1 MFARLGRTVVRH
13 PWRVIAVWVVVA
25 VGLVVF
31 APKLGDITETDQT
44 AFLPDTYESAQA
56 QAIADRA
63 FPQTTGLTA
72 LVVVKRQ
79 DGAQLTAADSD
90 LVARIAD
97 GLAAAKID
105 RIASATTSAQS
116 VSDNK
121 QVQLINISMTGSQQ
135 DPASLEAVKPLREAL
150 AKQLD
155 GSDLKAGVTGDA
167 AIGYDTNEKFL
178 RAEQVVGLATVGL
191 IIVLMLVMFRSP
203 IAALLPV
210 VTVALV
216 SVIAQSVI
224 GLAGKTFDFEIGQE
238 VPILLTVVLYGIGT
252 DYILFLLFRY
262 RERLRRGDES
272 KDAVV
277 TAVHRVGEAI
287 ASAAGAVIVAFS
299 ALALS
304 SFASFKTMGP
314 SLAIAV
320 ACMLVAAL
328 TLIPAVVSLVGP
340 RVFWPS
346 KSHRKEPKG
355 SLFAWV
361 GGHVAARPAAVA
373 VGAVVLLGAMAAGA
387 VQVKQSY
394 ESIGSPE
401 PGTSA
406 ATWFDEM
413 RTGFPPGVTAPTTIY
428 VRSTGGAALDTTAL
442 ATYTDALAKVDGVGQ
457 VQPLGADDAGKPLN
471 WALSKDGK
479 VAQVNLLLDDN
490 PFSAA
495 AMNAVEH
502 QVRDAAHASAPPG
515 TEAKVGGLTS
525 AFVDVQ
531 TVTTRDLRL
540 IFPVA
545 GVLILLILMALL
557 RAVVAPLY
565 LMLAVA
571 LGYAATLGATTW
583 AFQTIGGEPGL
594 MFILPIFVYLFVVA
608 IGTDYN
614 ILMIA
619 RLREEAQLGLEPRP
633 AADMAVEHAGPSVAS
648 AGIILAGTFCALMLS
663 GVTFLTQI
671 GFAVAVG
678 IMFAAFVMAMLLV
691 PSLTALV
698 GRRAW
703 WPGHGDAAKPGA
715 GEGIPAETL
724 EPVH

>member
-1 MFARLGRTVVRH
+1 VFARLGRTVVAH
-13 PWRVIAVWVVVA
+13 PWRVIGVWVVVA
-25 VGLVVF
+25 VSLVVF
-31 APKLGDITETDQT
+31 APRLGDITETDQT
-44 AFLPDTYESAQA
+44 AFLPDKYESVKAQ
-56 QAIADRA
+56 QIADEA

-72 LVVVKRQ
+72 LTVVKRQ
-79 DGAQLTAADSD
+79 DDAALTQADSD
-90 LVARIAD
+90 RVAQIAQALD
-97 GLAAAKID
+97 AKDID
-105 RIASATTSAQS
+105 QVASVTTSAQS
-116 VSDNK
+116 ISENK
-121 QVQLINISMTGSQQ
+121 QVQLIQIAFEGSTGNTAAL
-135 DPASLEAVKPLREAL
+135 DAVEPLRDAL
-150 AKQLD
+150 AAEID
-155 GSDLKAGVTGDA
+155 GSDLKAGITGDA
-167 AIGYDTNEKFL
+167 AISYDTNEKFL
-178 RAEQVVGLATVGL
+178 RAEAVVGVVTILL
-191 IIVLMLVMFRSP
+191 IIVLMLLMFRSP

-210 VTVALV
+210 VTVAIV
-216 SVIAQSVI
+216 MFVANSVI
-224 GLAGKTFDFEIGQE
+224 GIAGKAFGFEIGQE

-277 TAVHRVGEAI
+277 ISVHKVGEAI
-287 ASAAGAVIVAFS
+287 ASAAGAVIVAFA

-320 ACMLVAAL
+320 ATMLVAAL
-328 TLIPAVVSLVGP
+328 TLIPAVVTVIGP
-340 RVFWPS
+340 KVFWPS

-355 SLFAWV
+355 SVFRWV
-361 GGHVAARPAAVA
+361 GSIVAARPGIVAVA
-373 VGAVVLLGAMAAGA
+373 SVLVLGAMAAGA
-387 VQVKQSY
+387 VNLKQSY

-406 ATWFDEM
+406 SDWFDEM
-413 RTGFPPGVTAPTTIY
+413 RTGFPPGVSAPTSVY
-428 VRSTGGAALDTTAL
+428 VKSDNGGPIDTTAL
-442 ATYTDALAKVDGVGQ
+442 AAYTDDLSRVDGVGQ
-457 VQPLGADDAGKPLN
+457 VQALGADEAGNPVR
-471 WALSKDGK
+471 WALNEGGT
-479 VAQVNLLLDDN
+479 VAQINLLLEDN
-490 PFSAA
+490 PFSAE
-495 AMNAVEH
+495 AMDAVEN
-502 QVRDAAHASAPPG
+502 QVRDVAHASAPAG
-515 TEAKVGGLTS
+515 TEAQVGGLTS

-531 TVTTRDLRL
+531 TVTTRDLTL

-557 RAVVAPLY
+557 RAVVAPIY

-633 AADMAVEHAGPSVAS
+633 AAKMAVEHAGPSVAS
-648 AGIILAGTFCALMLS
+648 AGIILAGTFCALMFS
-663 GVTFLTQI
+663 GVTMLTQL

-691 PSLTALV
+691 PALTALV
-698 GRRAW
+698 GAKAW
-703 WPGHGDAAKPGA
+703 WPGHGGDRTAGTGA
-715 GEGIPAETL
+715 DVTDPEL
-724 EPVH
+724 EKVH